1 MRIVHFCYVVGAV
14 LILSVMLIA
23 ACSDSNIEDVWVFSL
38 VGLLFVLLGMV
49 QHLVALNRKYHE
61 IEMEQEA
68 YIFYKAHHTFVNT

>member
-1 MRIVHFCYVVGAV
+1 MRIVHFCYLVGAV

-23 ACSDSNIEDVWVFSL
+23 SLSDSNIEDVWVFSL

-49 QHLVALNRKYHE
+49 QHLVTLNKKYHE

-68 YIFYKAHHTFVNT
+68 YTFYKAHHTFVNT